1 MKTLGCC
8 GAPEGPTFIGC
19 VFRNGEAVN
28 KTITETVSLSGD
40 TYASPL
46 IYTSF
51 YSEACVHTG
60 CCCRAEAIG
69 ALVRPLVITLSLCF
83 HTVPGSVW
91 IRSACDWSHL
101 MFTLQWLIRAA
112 VTMSEG
118 GRKLK
123 TNSPIR
129 QNHVLLIG
137 GEGGSHSCSPRLTA
151 AGGFPFDKYIMC
163 HYLQISY
170 RILSAAYLIFFTFLH
185 GVKAFEH
192 PNPAFLPRGAPTSGI
207 QTLWLEQPLFLY
219 SWKQRWGTRAVLQS
233 WCSSGRSFS
242 HILKLSK
249 RIGVTIQHHNN
260 EHVVL

>member
-1 MKTLGCC
+1 MKILGCC
-8 GAPEGPTFIGC
+8 GVPEGPTFISC

-28 KTITETVSLSGD
+28 ITITETVSLSGD
-40 TYASPL
+40 AYTSPL

-60 CCCRAEAIG
+60 CCCRAEASG

-83 HTVPGSVW
+83 HTAPGSVW

-137 GEGGSHSCSPRLTA
+137 GGRGGLT
-151 AGGFPFDKYIMC
+151 
-163 HYLQISY
+163 
-170 RILSAAYLIFFTFLH
+170 
-185 GVKAFEH
+185 
-192 PNPAFLPRGAPTSGI
+192 
-207 QTLWLEQPLFLY
+207 
-219 SWKQRWGTRAVLQS
+219 AVLQGWQQKEVFLLINTS
-233 WCSSGRSFS
+233 CATTCRFLTGSSLQHIWYFS
-242 HILKLSK
+242 HFYMVWKLLN
-249 RIGVTIQHHNN
+249 IQALLSC
-260 EHVVL
+260 HVVYLHLEFQRFGWSSRCFFTAGNGDEEPELCCKVDAVPDVPSATS